1 MPHVGGGA
9 GKPLLPTL
17 DKRFGAQ
24 GQSGISGVVSFG
36 YFSLDKQRKVS
47 RLSVREPTYKT
58 AVAPATQLAGTKKL
72 LLPPLLF
79 HRVKPLRIGAF
90 V

>member
-17 DKRFGAQ
+17 DKRYGAQ
-24 GQSGISGVVSFG
+24 GESGISGVVSFG

-47 RLSVREPTYKT
+47 RLSVREPTSKLF
-58 AVAPATQLAGTKKL
+58 VATATQKFGD
-72 LLPPLLF
+72 
-79 HRVKPLRIGAF
+79 
-90 V
+90 

>member
-17 DKRFGAQ
+17 DKRCGAQ
-24 GQSGISGVVSFG
+24 DQSGVSGVVSFG

-47 RLSVREPTYKT
+47 RLSVREPTLKS
-58 AVAPATQLAGTKKL
+58 VAASATKNLALK
-72 LLPPLLF
+72 
-79 HRVKPLRIGAF
+79 
-90 V
+90 